1 MKHTIKQIG
10 VVLFFGVLVAVMNA
24 CSKSSDEKKETI
36 PSDNV
41 KVTTFAGS
49 GSEGSAD
56 GTGTAA
62 SFNLPSDITSDGT
75 NFYVADHA
83 NFLIRKI
90 VIASAV
96 VTTFAGSGE
105 RGGYADGTGT
115 GASFGILN
123 GMTSDGTNLY
133 VTTGENVI
141 RKIVIA
147 SAVVT
152 TFAGTRSYSGSTDDD
167 NGTAASFN
175 SPQGITND
183 GTNLYVADK
192 NNHAIR
198 KIVISSG
205 AVTTIAGT
213 GDDGCTDGTGTSAR
227 FTFPMDITNDG
238 TNLYVADAWCGKI
251 RKIVIASG
259 VVTTLAGSGLPGSVD
274 GTGTAASFDTPTAIT
289 SDGSNLYVSDESSDK
304 IRKIVIASGEVTTIA
319 GTGDAGCTDGTGTVA
334 SFADPAGMTIEGTNL
349 YIADYICHAIRKI
362 EL

>member
-1 MKHTIKQIG
+1 MKHIIKQIG

-123 GMTSDGTNLY
+123 VES
-133 VTTGENVI
+133 
-141 RKIVIA
+141 R
-147 SAVVT
+147 
-152 TFAGTRSYSGSTDDD
+152 
-167 NGTAASFN
+167 
-175 SPQGITND
+175 
-183 GTNLYVADK
+183 
-192 NNHAIR
+192 
-198 KIVISSG
+198 
-205 AVTTIAGT
+205 
-213 GDDGCTDGTGTSAR
+213 
-227 FTFPMDITNDG
+227 
-238 TNLYVADAWCGKI
+238 
-251 RKIVIASG
+251 
-259 VVTTLAGSGLPGSVD
+259 TLAIL
-274 GTGTAASFDTPTAIT
+274 FI
-289 SDGSNLYVSDESSDK
+289 
-304 IRKIVIASGEVTTIA
+304 
-319 GTGDAGCTDGTGTVA
+319 
-334 SFADPAGMTIEGTNL
+334 
-349 YIADYICHAIRKI
+349 
-362 EL
+362 